1 MSEIPILAWSDIP
14 EENWDTLFLG
24 NGASIAIHDGFKY
37 QSLYQQAYSGDEK
50 SSERLFFEKLQTCDF
65 EHVLNACRTA
75 ELIISALGKETAEI
89 QKSYSNIRQTL
100 IEAVKKVHP
109 VYATVKN
116 QLERAG
122 AFGSRFRTV
131 ISLNYDLTFYWAA
144 LLFNEERGPWYKEA
158 FIISDTGRN
167 QFREDWSFLRE
178 ARFPAENATMI
189 FYPHGN
195 LCLAR
200 DIQGNEFKIISG
212 QPKTLLEAVAEQWKI
227 ENVYPLFVSEGTSRQ
242 KKLAIQQSGYLWN
255 ISENVLKNA
264 CATNLPFVPGTM
276 IIYGWNV
283 NENDNHILDALAHS
297 NIRKFAISVFSGV
310 ELINQQSYCFKIREK
325 FKQKF
330 PSAEIIFFNAQS
342 PGCWIY

>member
-1 MSEIPILAWSDIP
+1 MSDIPILAWSDIP

-50 SSERLFFEKLQTCDF
+50 SSERLLFEKLQTCDF

-75 ELIISALGKETAEI
+75 ELIISALGKQTAEI

-109 VYATVKN
+109 DHATVKN
-116 QLERAG
+116 QLEMAG

-144 LLFNEERGPWYKEA
+144 LLFNAEKGPWYKDA
-158 FIISDTGRN
+158 FIISDAGRN

-178 ARFPAENATMI
+178 ARFPADNATMI

-212 QPKTLLEAVAEQWKI
+212 QPETLLESVAKKWET
-227 ENVYPLFVSEGTSRQ
+227 ENFYPLFVSEGTSWQ

-276 IIYGWNV
+276 VIYGWSM
-283 NENDNHILDALAHS
+283 NENDNHILDALAS
-297 NIRKFAISVFSGV
+297 SKISKFAISVFSGS
-310 ELINQQSYCFKIREK
+310 EKAEQQDYCTRVTTKIKKK
-325 FKQKF
+325 FN
-330 PSAEIIFFNAQS
+330 SAEIVFFCAQS
-342 PGCWIY
+342 TGCWIY

>member
-1 MSEIPILAWSDIP
+1 M
-14 EENWDTLFLG
+14 G

-37 QSLYQQAYSGDEK
+37 QSLYQQAYSGNEK

-89 QKSYSNIRQTL
+89 QISYNNIRQTL

-109 VYATVKN
+109 GYLAVRD

-144 LLFNEERGPWYKEA
+144 LLFNEINGATWYKDA
-158 FIISDTGRN
+158 FIIRDEGRH
-167 QFREDWSFLRE
+167 QFRKDWSFLRE
-178 ARFPAENATMI
+178 ARSPAKNTTMI

-200 DIQGNEFKIISG
+200 DFQGNEFKIISG
-212 QPKTLLEAVAEQWKI
+212 QPIILLESVAEQW
-227 ENVYPLFVSEGTSRQ
+227 ETGNFYPLFVSEGTSWQ

-255 ISENVLKNA
+255 ISETVLKNA
-264 CATNLPFVPGTM
+264 CDIEAPFVSGKM
-276 IIYGWNV
+276 VIYGWSM

-297 NIRKFAISVFSGV
+297 NISKFAISVFSGS
-310 ELINQQSYCFKIREK
+310 ERAEQQDYCNRITTKIKKR
-325 FKQKF
+325 FT
-330 PSAEIIFFNAQS
+330 SAEIVFFDAQS
-342 PGCWIY
+342 TDCWIY